1 MIKGTFLWASLVAQM
16 VKNLSAMQETWVR
29 SLGQEDPLE
38 KGMPTHSSIL
48 AWRFHGQ
55 KSLASYSPWGHKDL
69 FMPLPI
75 SVCMRAQSLHSC
87 LNLCDAMD
95 CSPPSSAVPGILQ
108 ATILEWIAM
117 SSSRGSSQS
126 RDRCHLSCI
135 SCTGG
140 RFFYYW
146 AIKSATAFS
155 SELMQEFSYYR
166 SYTLNSKSVWR
177 MQSNSVACFFLLL
190 ALGWG

>member
-1 MIKGTFLWASLVAQM
+1 MGFPGGSDGKESVCNAGDLGSIPGSGRSPGKGNAY
-16 VKNLSAMQETWVR
+16 
-29 SLGQEDPLE
+29 P
-38 KGMPTHSSIL
+38 SSIL
-48 AWRFHGQ
+48 DWRFHGQ

-126 RDRCHLSCI
+126 RDRSHLSCI

-140 RFFYYW
+140 RFFYY
-146 AIKSATAFS
+146 
-155 SELMQEFSYYR
+155 
-166 SYTLNSKSVWR
+166 
-177 MQSNSVACFFLLL
+177 
-190 ALGWG
+190 